1 MGNLGNFSLE
11 CWILNTLWPGRGEKD
26 PKARKREKQKIE
38 HIKNDLVVGGFP
50 ILVIFFGDKNNCHVN
65 NLSSSKERRREKLET
80 GQKEET
86 ETAAKGKRMR
96 LGKETGISSTIR
108 LVPLYCIMLPL
119 IGLLLSAGVFAFV
132 WSGFLSSSSMLFS
145 FLIK

>member
-65 NLSSSKERRREKLET
+65 NLSSSKDLEEERNWKQDRKKRPR
-80 GQKEET
+80 QQRKER
-86 ETAAKGKRMR
+86 GC
-96 LGKETGISSTIR
+96 G
-108 LVPLYCIMLPL
+108 
-119 IGLLLSAGVFAFV
+119 
-132 WSGFLSSSSMLFS
+132 
-145 FLIK
+145 